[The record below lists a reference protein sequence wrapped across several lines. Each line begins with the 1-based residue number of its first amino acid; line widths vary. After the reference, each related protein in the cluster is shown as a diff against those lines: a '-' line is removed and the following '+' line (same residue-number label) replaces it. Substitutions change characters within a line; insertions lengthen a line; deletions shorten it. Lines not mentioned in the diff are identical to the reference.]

1 MIMYSCLYESLIQEA
16 KAIISAAERLDKDQ
30 VEAILSKLTECQ
42 KRKSKIIF
50 SGVGKSGL
58 VGRKIAATF
67 ASLGIS
73 SIFLNP
79 LDAFHGDLG
88 VVSQND
94 VCFLISNSGDTKE
107 LVDLIP
113 YLKSRNNYIIALV
126 GNPHSKIAIQ
136 SNAILDAKVDKEIC
150 PLNLAPTCSTAVA
163 MSIGDALAVEWMYR
177 NNFSPNDFAINHPAG
192 NLGKRLTL
200 TVKDLMIPIHKIKPL
215 NVNSSLLEILNL
227 ITSDGLGFAWVQ
239 NTEKFGEMI
248 GIITDGDL
256 RRTLAKQPL
265 NRWDQLYAKDFITF
279 SPLSVTSDCLAIDA
293 LKLMEKNPKKRVSM
307 LPVIDTNKISG
318 FVNIHTLVNAGI
330 KND

>member
-1 MIMYSCLYESLIQEA
+1 MYSCLYESLIQEA
-16 KAIISAAERLDKDQ
+16 NAIISAAERLDKNE
-30 VEAILSKLTECQ
+30 VETILNELTECH

-88 VVSQND
+88 VVAEKD
-94 VCFLISNSGDTKE
+94 ICFLISNSGDSKE

-113 YLKSRNNYIIALV
+113 FLKSRENFIIALV
-126 GNPHSKIAIQ
+126 GNPNSKIATQ
-136 SNAILDAKVDKEIC
+136 SNALLDAKVDKEIC

-163 MSIGDALAVEWMYR
+163 MSIGDALAVEWMLR
-177 NNFSPNDFAINHPAG
+177 NNFSSNDFAINHPAG
-192 NLGKRLTL
+192 KLGKRLTL
-200 TVKDLMIPIHKIKPL
+200 TVRDLMIPIHKIKPL
-215 NVNSSLLEILNL
+215 NMNSPLLEILNL

-239 NTEKFGEMI
+239 DLEKQGDMI

-265 NRWDQLYAKDFITF
+265 SKWDQLYAKHFITF
-279 SPLSVTSDCLAIDA
+279 SPLSVTSDCLAIEA
-293 LKLMEKNPKKRVSM
+293 LKLMERNTKKRVSM
-307 LPVIDTNKISG
+307 LPVVDTKKIVG
-318 FVNIHTLVNAGI
+318 FVNIHNLVNAGI
-330 KND
+330 KNA

>member
-1 MIMYSCLYESLIQEA
+1 MYSCLYQSLIQEA
-16 KAIISAAERLDKDQ
+16 KAIISAAERIDKDE
-30 VEAILSKLTECQ
+30 VETILTQLTECE

-94 VCFLISNSGDTKE
+94 ICFLISNSGNTKE

-113 YLKSRNNYIIALV
+113 FLKSRNNFIIALV
-126 GNPHSKIAIQ
+126 GNPNSKIATQ
-136 SNAILDAKVDKEIC
+136 SNALLDARVDKEIC

-163 MSIGDALAVEWMYR
+163 MSIGDALAVEWMLR
-177 NNFSPNDFAINHPAG
+177 NDFSPNDFAINHPAG
-192 NLGKRLTL
+192 NLGKKLTL
-200 TVKDLMIPIHKIKPL
+200 TVRDLMIPINQIKPL
-215 NVNSSLLEILNL
+215 NINSSLLDILNL
-227 ITSDGLGFAWVQ
+227 ITSDGLGFAWVE
-239 NTEKFGEMI
+239 NTKKNGDMI

-256 RRTLAKQPL
+256 RRTLAQQPL
-265 NRWDQLYAKDFITF
+265 NKWDSLYAKDFITF
-279 SPLSVTSDCLAIDA
+279 SPLSVSSDCLAIDA

-307 LPVIDTNKISG
+307 LPVSDSNKICG
-318 FVNIHTLVNAGI
+318 FVNLHSLVNAGI
-330 KND
+330 KNA